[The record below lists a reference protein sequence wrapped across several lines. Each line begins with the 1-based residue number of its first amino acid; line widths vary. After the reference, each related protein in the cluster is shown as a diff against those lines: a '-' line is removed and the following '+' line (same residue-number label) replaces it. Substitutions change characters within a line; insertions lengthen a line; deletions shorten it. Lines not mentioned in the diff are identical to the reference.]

1 MSFSRTAYKIGKR
14 WLRVIAQGSTLL
26 GLLMIVLLW
35 SGIGLYSDSKRA
47 ATERAAVQNSDSL
60 ARAFEEHL
68 SRSLRELDRSLK
80 IMRARW
86 VRNPD
91 EEEFRNWLRGSEL
104 FDDQT
109 VQVAVIDS
117 DGLMRLSSIGSTPPR
132 KLDLSD
138 REHFRVHRDSAEDKL
153 FISKPVVGRLSGKWS
168 IQLTRRIIN
177 NDGSFGGVVVVSF
190 DPTYLSRFYNSV
202 DVPNDGYIGVIGADG
217 IIRAASGRGAVP
229 LGTDVSRT
237 ELFRHYPGE
246 PSGWFYAADSF
257 IDGTP
262 RLITYRALADHPLAV
277 AVALS
282 TAEIFAGAEDE
293 RRFYELAATAVTL
306 LILVVVGLSIRSRWL
321 REKLAEDLNIQNA
334 RLNALLTN
342 MPLGVCMFDDKGG
355 LAIANERYRDM
366 YGLSVE
372 TAPTG
377 TPHQEIIRSRKAAGL
392 LSDEERQFYDHL
404 SERLVGATLVAGSLR
419 LTDGRVITVRNQP
432 VNGSGWV
439 SVHEDTTEQQLAKAR
454 LEQTRRF
461 LDTIIE
467 NVPVPIVVKDAHTLK
482 FVLVNQ
488 AYEGFIGRPRE
499 DVIGKTVFEL
509 FGQADA
515 EKITR
520 FDHEAVQAN
529 RRQIHGDF
537 PVENRVRGTRIVN
550 TTRLLVSDEHDKPE
564 YLIVVIDDVTEKK
577 KAEAKIAHMAHHD
590 PLTGLLNRVRF
601 NEKLDAALARV
612 DLSQPLAVLLLDLDQ
627 FKQVNDT
634 HGHLVGDELLKAVAG
649 RLRGCVREVDF
660 VARFGGDEFAIIQTE
675 IDSPTDTSRLAERI
689 RDEIKAPYDLGGLCV
704 NVGVSIGI
712 SRAPGDSTASAEL
725 LRQADL
731 ALYRAKSDGR
741 GVYRF
746 FEPALDA
753 AIAARREF
761 EVDLRNALARDEF
774 ELFYQPVADIRDN
787 TIVSL
792 EALLRW
798 HHPRRGTI
806 LPGEFISAA
815 EESGLIGPI
824 GDWVIRRACL
834 DAAKWPA
841 SVKLAVNIS
850 PAQLRN
856 QSLLQTT
863 VGALAASGLPAS
875 RLELEITEEMLFE
888 HNRDN
893 LTVLQ
898 QLRMLGAR
906 IVMDDFGIGNTSLN
920 DLRSFQFDK
929 IKIDCSFANELAE
942 GSDLSLAIVQ
952 AVAGLAGVLGV
963 PAIAEGIETKEQLD
977 LVRAAGCS
985 EFQGYV
991 FSPPRPASE
1000 IIRLFDTAGQI
1011 ARGAA

>member
-1 MSFSRTAYKIGKR
+1 LLFPRTAYEAAKS
-14 WLRVIAQGSTLL
+14 WLRVVAQGSTLL
-26 GLLMIVLLW
+26 GLLMIGLLW
-35 SGIGLYSDSKRA
+35 GGLSIHLDSKRA
-47 ATERAAVQNSDSL
+47 AAERAAVQNSDSL

-68 SRSLRELDRSLK
+68 ARSLKDLDRSLK

-86 VRNPD
+86 ARNPD
-91 EEEFRNWLRGSEL
+91 VADFDSWLRGVEL
-104 FDDQT
+104 LDDQT
-109 VQVAVIDS
+109 VQAAIIGPDGFARWSTLGS
-117 DGLMRLSSIGSTPPR
+117 DPAR

-138 REHFRVHRDSAEDKL
+138 REHFRVHRDSSEDRL

-168 IQLTRRIIN
+168 IQLTRRVDKS
-177 NDGSFGGVVVVSF
+177 DGSFGGVVVISL

-202 DVPNDGYIGVIGADG
+202 DIPNDGYIGVIGADG
-217 IIRAASGRGAVP
+217 IIRAVSGRGAVQI
-229 LGTDVSRT
+229 GTDVSGADM
-237 ELFRHYPGE
+237 FQHYPKQ
-246 PSGWFYAADSF
+246 PNGWFYAERSF
-257 IDGTP
+257 IDGNQ
-262 RLITYRALADHPLAV
+262 RLVTYRALADYPLIV
-277 AVALS
+277 AIALS
-282 TAEIFAGAEDE
+282 SQEIFADVEADGSFD
-293 RRFYELAATAVTL
+293 RSAAIIATL
-306 LILVVVGLSIRSRWL
+306 LILLIVGLSIRSRWQ
-321 REKLAEDLNIQNA
+321 REKLGDNLNIQNR
-334 RLNALLTN
+334 RLSALLAN
-342 MPLGVCMFDDKGG
+342 MPLGVSMFDGKGR
-355 LAIANERYRDM
+355 LAIANQRYLQM
-366 YGLSVE
+366 YALAAEDV
-372 TAPTG
+372 PPG
-377 TPHQEIIRSRKAAGL
+377 TPIQEIIRQRRANGTVSADA
-392 LSDEERQFYDHL
+392 DEFYDRL
-404 SERLVGATLVAGSLR
+404 PERLASGALVAGSLH
-419 LTDGRVITVRNQP
+419 LPDGRVISVRSQP
-432 VNGSGWV
+432 VNGNGWV
-439 SVHEDTTEQQLAKAR
+439 SIHEDATEQQRAKAR
-454 LEQTRRF
+454 LEQTRSF
-461 LDTIIE
+461 LDNIIE
-467 NVPVPIVVKDAHTLK
+467 NIPTAIVVKDAHTLK

-499 DVIGKTVFEL
+499 EVIGKTVFDL
-509 FGQADA
+509 FDAADA

-529 RRQIHGDF
+529 KRQIHGDF
-537 PVENRVRGTRIVN
+537 PIENRVKGTRIVN
-550 TTRLLVSDEHDKPE
+550 TTRLVICDEHDRPQ

-577 KAEAKIAHMAHHD
+577 KAEAKIAHLAHHD

-601 NEKLDAALARV
+601 NEKLDAALTRV
-612 DLSQPLAVLLLDLDQ
+612 DPGQQLAVLLLDLDQ

-634 HGHLVGDELLKAVAG
+634 QGHLVGDKLLEAVAG
-649 RLRGCVREVDF
+649 RLRGCVRDTDF
-660 VARFGGDEFAIIQTE
+660 VARFGGDEFAIVQTG
-675 IDSPTDTSRLAERI
+675 TDGRADASNLAERI
-689 RDEIKAPYDLGGLCV
+689 RNAIKAPYDLGGLCV

-712 SRAPGDSTASAEL
+712 SRAPADAMASAEL

-741 GVYRF
+741 GVSRF
-746 FEPALDA
+746 FEPELDA
-753 AIAARREF
+753 AITARREF
-761 EVDLRNALARDEF
+761 ELDLRNALARDEF
-774 ELFYQPVADIRDN
+774 ELFYQPVVDIRDN

-798 HHPRRGTI
+798 HHPQRGTI
-806 LPGEFISAA
+806 LPGEFIAAA

-856 QSLLQTT
+856 QSLMQAA
-863 VGALAASGLPAS
+863 VGALQASGLSAS

-893 LTVLQ
+893 LSVVQ

-929 IKIDCSFANELAE
+929 IKIDCSFANELAA

-952 AVAGLAGVLGV
+952 AVAGLASVLGV
-963 PAIAEGIETKEQLD
+963 PAIAEGVETKEQLD

-991 FSPPRPASE
+991 FCAPKPARE
-1000 IIRLFDTAGQI
+1000 IIHLFESGGRA